1 MGAKLKVVQSSS
13 GERYNLD
20 IQIGFRLRVAL
31 QQHTDIFFRE
41 MKFGITQAQFAL
53 MVRLVQF
60 GPSSQNKLGRLAA
73 LDSASMVGV
82 ISRLKARKL
91 VTTTKDRSDKR
102 RIVVDLTPVGRKMIC
117 KAMTLSQRAND
128 HTIATLRPVER
139 RHLIE
144 LLSRIAP
151 TEAQ

>member
-1 MGAKLKVVQSSS
+1 
-13 GERYNLD
+13 
-20 IQIGFRLRVAL
+20 
-31 QQHTDIFFRE
+31 
-41 MKFGITQAQFAL
+41 
-53 MVRLVQF
+53 
-60 GPSSQNKLGRLAA
+60 
-73 LDSASMVGV
+73 MVGV

-102 RIVVDLTPVGRKMIC
+102 RIVVDLTPAGRKMIC